1 MRMSGYWNCT
11 RKERAEY
18 LCSLTR
24 DKSLLTKILQRYMA
38 VTPLCDR
45 AEFALNDEHSLLV
58 FSGWESYK
66 GCASAYLLFHR
77 VAKPDLHPQQWKE
90 SHISILPLIPTS
102 SNPLNRQ
109 TLPPCHLPVLHWRTT
124 CKTTELNEC
133 LSKLLSIYTDCP
145 TVN

>member
-1 MRMSGYWNCT
+1 M
-11 RKERAEY
+11 
-18 LCSLTR
+18 
-24 DKSLLTKILQRYMA
+24 
-38 VTPLCDR
+38 
-45 AEFALNDEHSLLV
+45 
-58 FSGWESYK
+58 SYK
-66 GCASAYLLFHR
+66 GCASAYLLFHG

-145 TVN
+145 KLVILSKIENSQNMSYHPLLLFQLQKVTSWGLAPCAATMSIRGDLRCLFGNTYTVEQNIR